1 MHTQNG
7 YSHQHQEHGHESLEQ
22 RFMAHEL
29 DATEFAREIFG
40 DPAETPAGYQA
51 TLIRQADEAEA
62 GRETDDTE
70 LQ

>member
-29 DATEFAREIFG
+29 DATEFTREIFG
-40 DPAETPAGYQA
+40 DPAETPAQYQSA
-51 TLIRQADEAEA
+51 LIRQADEADDN
-62 GRETDDTE
+62 REIDDVE
-70 LQ
+70 VQ